1 MQCCIHCG
9 QRWGTAH
16 CSAQAVTFAWHT
28 ESQHCGGRPSTMQ
41 GELSLLWPES
51 TNCSTPQLSDCS
63 HCPHPV
69 LPVPE
74 PSVLL

>member
-9 QRWGTAH
+9 KGGGQFCTGYHICLAH
-16 CSAQAVTFAWHT
+16 GEHG
-28 ESQHCGGRPSTMQ
+28 HPSTMQ

-51 TNCSTPQLSDCS
+51 TNCSTPQLSDRS

-74 PSVLL
+74 PSVLP